1 MFEAKFEGLI
11 QDSKCPTAF
20 CDWLGKQ
27 KLLDIESFGSAAA
40 SELLLKTEVTDVAKS
55 DGVAFKNIGETSTVA
70 TLWRACRRALPDG
83 GQAAAVRGAMPDP
96 ASGLS
101 EGTERSIKDKWA
113 KRHAWILADSLLL
126 IRPLQAKLHK
136 ELTSVPPNMGFMPWS
151 NYAQW
156 PALKVR
162 PRLSSR

>member
-1 MFEAKFEGLI
+1 MAYVFEAKFEGLV
-11 QDSKCPTAF
+11 QDSKCPHAF

-55 DGVAFKNIGETSTVA
+55 DGVVFKNLGETSTVA

-96 ASGLS
+96 ASGLP
-101 EGTERSIKDKWA
+101 EGTEKSIKDKWL
-113 KRHAWILADSLLL
+113 KRHSWIPSDSLLL
-126 IRPLQAKLHK
+126 IRPLQAKLH
-136 ELTSVPPNMGFMPWS
+136 
-151 NYAQW
+151 
-156 PALKVR
+156 
-162 PRLSSR
+162 